1 MKKQRRNNVM
11 LDPNFKYTLDAYMNK
26 KLLLETPSEQSRL
39 LNEVPEVIAAI
50 ETCDPILE
58 YSPSQDKQGY
68 DGSSSVPRESPQTPS
83 TALANGTSWHANG
96 RTDPAGLL
104 ASKSM

>member
-1 MKKQRRNNVM
+1 
-11 LDPNFKYTLDAYMNK
+11 MNK

-39 LNEVPEVIAAI
+39 LNEIPEVIAAI

-68 DGSSSVPRESPQTPS
+68 DGSSSVPRESPQTPR
-83 TALANGTSWHANG
+83 TALVNGTSWQANG
-96 RTDPAGLL
+96 RADPAGLL
-104 ASKSM
+104 ASKSMKMVPYCFLQFVHH